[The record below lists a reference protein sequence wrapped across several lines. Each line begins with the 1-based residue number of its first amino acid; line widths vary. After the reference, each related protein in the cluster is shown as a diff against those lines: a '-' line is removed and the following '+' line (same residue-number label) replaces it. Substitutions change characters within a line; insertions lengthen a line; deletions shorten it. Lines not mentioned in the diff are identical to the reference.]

1 MKVLFVLMFSLLVLG
16 CDKTQE
22 QPPEVSQTI
31 TTPDTEEKTTTKA
44 AKAPSGK
51 VFEYGIYNTVRK
63 GRVVGSLETGTGKVV
78 NSPVVDLSEKTT
90 RIPLT
95 KGLFFAYRYRI
106 QDMLKEDAKKP
117 VAELRRVLIHPPMTL
132 PDGATSTGSDRIVK
146 ERTSARQVIAF
157 HGYGFHEDYELVEGE
172 WTFQVWYRDKMMVEQ
187 KFTTYRPEPEAA
199 AIDTKAAAPVAE
211 SKI

>member
-1 MKVLFVLMFSLLVLG
+1 MFSLLVLG

-22 QPPEVSQTI
+22 QPPEVSQAI
-31 TTPDTEEKTTTKA
+31 TTPDTEEKTATKA
-44 AKAPSGK
+44 AKAPSGN

-78 NSPVVDLSEKTT
+78 NNPVLDLSEKTT
-90 RIPLT
+90 RIPLI

-117 VAELRRVLIHPPMTL
+117 VAELRRVLIHPPMKL
-132 PDGATSTGSDRIVK
+132 SDHITSTGSDRVVK

-157 HGYGFHEDYELVEGE
+157 HGYGFHEDYEMVEGE
-172 WTFQVWYRDKMMVEQ
+172 WIFQVWYREKMMVEQ
-187 KFTTYRPEPEAA
+187 KFTTYWPEAEEPVTE
-199 AIDTKAAAPVAE
+199 TKAAIPVAE